1 MMRLKSGLLACAACI
16 ALAAP
21 TAAQTPPPTADSR
34 LPPGVTLGRPQFE
47 IGPPRDVVWQQG
59 PATPPRGRKQPNII
73 VIMVDDMGYNDIT
86 LNGGGVAGGAVPTP
100 NIDAIGRDGVNFSQ
114 GYSGHGTCA
123 PSRAALMTGR
133 YPTRYGFEF
142 TPTPLSFGR
151 QVRAFH
157 YGIFN
162 PVYYPEREAEL
173 IPFTEMG
180 VPTDQVMLPEILRDA
195 GYHTIQFGKW
205 HLGESSKFQPQNRGF
220 NETLGFTGGGSM
232 FLPRNDPR
240 VVNSFQGFDPI
251 DMNLWSSLQFYV
263 RKDGGPAFQ
272 PKRHMTDY
280 LTDEALSAIT
290 ANRNRP
296 FFMFLSYNAPHT
308 PLQATKEDYDAL
320 PQIADHR
327 MRVYAAMILGLDRN
341 IGRVLQKLQEEG
353 LDKDTLVMFTSDN
366 GGAYYIGLPDINR
379 PFRGW
384 KQTFFE
390 GGIRTPFLMRWP
402 GVIAPG
408 TTYRAPVTH
417 FDIFTTAAAVGRA
430 NLPRDRV
437 LDGVDLLPFVQG
449 RKTGRPHEALFWR
462 TGGYRVVRAG
472 DWKLQMTVLPAK
484 AWLYDLASDPTER
497 NNLAESRPDKL
508 AELQAL
514 LAKHDAEQVKSLW
527 PELGMSA
534 VMLDHSL
541 IDPQR
546 PTDEYVYWGN

>member
-1 MMRLKSGLLACAACI
+1 MRLKSVLLACAACI

-34 LPPGVTLGRPQFE
+34 LPPGVTLSSPQFE

-86 LNGGGVAGGAVPTP
+86 LNGGGVADGAVPTP
-100 NIDAIGRDGVNFSQ
+100 NIDSIGRDGVSFSQ
-114 GYSGHGTCA
+114 GYTGHGTCA

-142 TPTPLSFGR
+142 TPTPLAFAR

-162 PVYYPEREAEL
+162 PVYFRDRESEL
-173 IPFTEMG
+173 IPYADMG
-180 VPTDQVMLPEILRDA
+180 VPTDQVMLPEILRNA
-195 GYHTIQFGKW
+195 GYHTVLFGKW
-205 HLGESSKFQPQNRGF
+205 HLGNSPKFQPHNRGF
-220 NETLGFTGGGSM
+220 NETLGFDGGGAL

-240 VVNSFQGFDPI
+240 GVNSFQGFDPI
-251 DMNLWSSLQFYV
+251 DMNLWSILQFYV

-384 KQTFFE
+384 KQTLFE

-408 TTYRAPVTH
+408 TNYRAPVTH

-462 TGGYRVVRAG
+462 AGDYRVVRAG
-472 DWKLQMTVLPAK
+472 DWKLQMTKLPAK

-514 LAKHDAEQVKSLW
+514 LAKHDAEQAKPLW
-527 PELGMSA
+527 PELGMTA
-534 VMLDHSL
+534 IMLDHSL

>member
-1 MMRLKSGLLACAACI
+1 MRLRSGILACAACI
-16 ALAAP
+16 AIAAP
-21 TAAQTPPPTADSR
+21 TAAQSPPPPSDSR

-59 PATPPRGRKQPNII
+59 PATPQRGRKQPNII

-133 YPTRYGFEF
+133 YPTRFGFEF

-162 PVYYPEREAEL
+162 PVYYPERESEL

-180 VPTDQVMLPEILRDA
+180 VPTDQVMLSEILRDA
-195 GYHTIQFGKW
+195 GYHTLQFGKW
-205 HLGESSKFQPQNRGF
+205 HLGESPKFQPQNRGF

-280 LTDEALSAIT
+280 LTDEALNAIT

-296 FFMFLSYNAPHT
+296 FFMYLAYNAPHT

-320 PQIADHR
+320 PQISDHR
-327 MRVYAAMILGLDRN
+327 LRVYAAMILGLDRN
-341 IGRVLQKLQEEG
+341 IGRLLQKLQEEG
-353 LDKDTLVMFTSDN
+353 LEKDTLVMFTSDT
-366 GGAYYIGLPDINR
+366 GGAYDLGLPDINR

-390 GGIRTPFLMRWP
+390 GGIRAPFLMRWP

-408 TTYRAPVTH
+408 SNYRAPVTH
-417 FDIFTTAAAVGRA
+417 FDIFTTAAAAGRA
-430 NLPRDRV
+430 NLPKDRV
-437 LDGVDLLPFVQG
+437 LDGVDLMPFVQG

-472 DWKLQMTVLPAK
+472 DWKLQMTQLPAK

-508 AELQAL
+508 AKLQAL
-514 LAKHDAEQVKSLW
+514 LAKHDTEQVKPLW
-527 PELGMSA
+527 PELGMTA

>member
-1 MMRLKSGLLACAACI
+1 MRLKSVLLACAACI

-21 TAAQTPPPTADSR
+21 TAAQTPPPTADST
-34 LPPGVTLGRPQFE
+34 LPPGVTLRSPQFE

-86 LNGGGVAGGAVPTP
+86 LNGGGVADGAVPTP
-100 NIDAIGRDGVNFSQ
+100 NIDSIGRDGVSFSQ
-114 GYSGHGTCA
+114 GYTGHGTCA

-142 TPTPLSFGR
+142 TPTPLAFAR

-162 PVYYPEREAEL
+162 PVYFRDRESEL
-173 IPFTEMG
+173 IPYADMG
-180 VPTDQVMLPEILRDA
+180 VPTDQVMLPEILRNA
-195 GYHTIQFGKW
+195 GYHTVLFGKW
-205 HLGESSKFQPQNRGF
+205 HLGNSPKFQPHNRGF
-220 NETLGFTGGGSM
+220 NETLGFDGGGAL

-240 VVNSFQGFDPI
+240 GVNSFQGFDPI
-251 DMNLWSSLQFYV
+251 DMNLWSILQFYV

-408 TTYRAPVTH
+408 TNYRAPVTH

-462 TGGYRVVRAG
+462 VGDYRVVRAG
-472 DWKLQMTVLPAK
+472 DWKLHMTKLPAK

-514 LAKHDAEQVKSLW
+514 LAKHDAEQAKPLW
-527 PELGMSA
+527 PELGMTA
-534 VMLDHSL
+534 IMLDHSL